1 MKSKESSKSKRGKR
15 KRGSRL
21 TRKKLRDL
29 PESWRKLNKKENR
42 LPKKLKIDLLGQ
54 RVMRS
59 KESN

>member
-1 MKSKESSKSKRGKR
+1 MRLKESSRSRRGKR
-15 KRGSRL
+15 KRDSKL

>member
-1 MKSKESSKSKRGKR
+1 MKSKGSSRSRRRKR
-15 KRGSRL
+15 KSGLRL
-21 TRKKLRDL
+21 IRKRLRDL